1 MDEEVYNMYCFV
13 IQDKSPF
20 IESKLKV
27 LHNITT
33 HLTHITESN
42 AFGHIWHYLTSWLPD
57 FGWLKILFI
66 GICVAIIIGIVSCI
80 CVKSLTLCELC
91 TRCCTGKKA
100 VQSGKTV
107 RKQEIMMMLN
117 ELDSQM

>member
-42 AFGHIWHYLTSWLPD
+42 AFG
-57 FGWLKILFI
+57 
-66 GICVAIIIGIVSCI
+66 ICEVVIIGIVSCI

-91 TRCCTGKKA
+91 NRCCKSKKA
-100 VQSGKTV
+100 VQSSNTF
-107 RKQEIMMMLN
+107 RKQEIMMMLS